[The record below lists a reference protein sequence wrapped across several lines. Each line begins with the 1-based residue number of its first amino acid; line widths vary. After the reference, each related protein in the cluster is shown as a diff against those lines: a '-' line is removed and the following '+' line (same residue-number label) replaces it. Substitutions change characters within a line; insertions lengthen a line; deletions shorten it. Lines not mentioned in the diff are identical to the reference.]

1 MPTTNSAQPF
11 KIDNVDLPS
20 TSSAT
25 KPIPKAA
32 QRFTFKCYKCGE
44 AGHKDTNCKKGG
56 VNAQGKGKALMI
68 EVCEDQEDEEFP
80 IYEEEEEEEEEEMCD
95 NVLIVEDNRGGE
107 CIQEPVYDQYM
118 EEVGAHIEEEKD
130 LSLATN
136 VLQVPTKEMEDDEWL
151 RRSSYKDM
159 VSQEVFNN
167 LQSKNQD
174 QPQPQKLSCFK
185 KGGEVRDSRKFLVFL
200 INDLQEVFVMWQPW
214 MFAISYLGVK
224 YYVSYLVVKDFFF
237 FFFF

>member
-11 KIDNVDLPS
+11 KIDNVGLPS
-20 TSSAT
+20 TSGAA
-25 KPIPKAA
+25 KPVPKAA
-32 QRFTFKCYKCGE
+32 QRFKFKCYKCGE
-44 AGHKDTNCKKGG
+44 ARHKATNCKKGG
-56 VNAQGKGKALMI
+56 VNAQGKSKALMI
-68 EVCEDQEDEEFP
+68 EVFKDQEDEEFQ
-80 IYEEEEEEEEEEMCD
+80 IYEEEEEMCD
-95 NVLIVEDNRGGE
+95 SVLIVEDNRGGE

-118 EEVGAHIEEEKD
+118 EEEVGAHIEEEKD

-136 VLQVPTKEMEDDEWL
+136 VLQVPKKEMEDDEWL

-185 KGGEVRDSRKFLVFL
+185 KGGEVRD
-200 INDLQEVFVMWQPW
+200 
-214 MFAISYLGVK
+214 
-224 YYVSYLVVKDFFF
+224 
-237 FFFF
+237 